1 MSCQVKMFTRG
12 RNVDR
17 AIYRQT
23 VSRFHLICITHS
35 CTLKRQVLKKKNSF
49 GWYVYLVPPLLG
61 GYGSYGHFNCL
72 PSKMALVKRPRDV
85 GALWRHMLLPLF
97 DHICLFVCLFVCLF
111 CNCCSC
117 NVLQLLTSWIP
128 ADILTCFNSPKRS
141 KVWERTE
148 NVKFGKSVKADRP
161 PSRLPTNS
169 L

>member
-1 MSCQVKMFTRG
+1 MFTRG

-23 VSRFHLICITHS
+23 VSRFHLICITH
-35 CTLKRQVLKKKNSF
+35 CLYFEEASF
-49 GWYVYLVPPLLG
+49 EEEEKLLWLVCLLG
-61 GYGSYGHFNCL
+61 ATIAWWVCSIWSILTVFPPKWHLHNVHVTWVCSYYTCCCL
-72 PSKMALVKRPRDV
+72 
-85 GALWRHMLLPLF
+85 
-97 DHICLFVCLFVCLF
+97 CLTTFVCLF

-117 NVLQLLTSWIP
+117 NVLQLLTSRIP
-128 ADILTCFNSPKRS
+128 ADILTCLNSPKRS